1 LNTEG
6 NLSFTPIETVNYLTA
21 SFGLSSFTAPS
32 VNREVYKETVEAL
45 EEKTPIRITSQS
57 KSRPVFW
64 RYAAVGLLLV
74 ALGLGAKELSDYNKR
89 QQLIIAADTQETVED
104 SIQTATFF
112 DTAPLELPTISINLT
127 KKETK
132 KYFIVAGAF
141 RVKNN
146 ATKKVNQLIAQG
158 YEAELIGTNRYGLHQ
173 VSFAGFADKDEA
185 LASLRTIKRN
195 ETRDA
200 WLLAK

>member
-1 LNTEG
+1 
-6 NLSFTPIETVNYLTA
+6 
-21 SFGLSSFTAPS
+21 

-45 EEKTPIRITSQS
+45 EKKTPIRITSQS

-89 QQLIIAADTQETVED
+89 QQ
-104 SIQTATFF
+104 
-112 DTAPLELPTISINLT
+112 INLT